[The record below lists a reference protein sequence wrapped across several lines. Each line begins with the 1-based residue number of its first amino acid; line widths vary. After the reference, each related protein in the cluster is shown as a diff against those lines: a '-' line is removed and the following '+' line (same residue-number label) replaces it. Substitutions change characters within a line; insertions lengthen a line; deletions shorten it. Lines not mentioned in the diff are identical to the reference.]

1 MAFDEAI
8 SEAVRKKLSP
18 PTLRLYQWSEPSISI
33 GYFQKVSD
41 IDIDYCTKKGYPVI
55 RRPTG
60 GRAILHDSELT
71 YSFSARF
78 DSLLFKGRLL
88 EDYTIISNAMVLGL
102 KLSGIDAQVNL
113 SRKRHTG
120 QKSPACFKAVSY
132 GEITVNGQKIIGS
145 AQRRYNNGFLQQGSL
160 LTNFDARELG
170 KVLKQY
176 NLEEDFCEIGTIKKY
191 TSALSIADLKISL
204 KEAFEKIFRIRFTSD
219 GPTEFELN
227 LTEKLEVKKYSTKKW
242 NFRR

>member
-1 MAFDEAI
+1 MALDEAI
-8 SEAVRKKLSP
+8 SKSVRQKLSP
-18 PTLRLYQWSEPSISI
+18 PTLRIYQWAMPSISI

-102 KLSGIDAQVNL
+102 KLSGIDAQINL
-113 SRKRHTG
+113 SRKKHTG

-145 AQRRYNNGFLQQGSL
+145 AQRRYNNGFLQQGSIL
-160 LTNFDARELG
+160 MNFDARELG
-170 KVLKQY
+170 KVLMGG
-176 NLEEDFCEIGTIKKY
+176 FSGEIGTIKKY
-191 TSALSIADLKISL
+191 TSALSIVDLKISL
-204 KEAFEKIFRIRFTSD
+204 KEAFEKIFRIRFISD
-219 GPTEFELN
+219 GLTEFELN
-227 LTEKLEVKKYSTKKW
+227 LTEKLEAKKYSTKEW